1 MIALYFRLGKNFYLI
16 SFSLKKER
24 NSNSTRSVCY
34 LYPKRQQRYLQ
45 WMLSAK
51 LAKVTQMRIKEEFK
65 RSGAFWLPSTPQNQ
79 IHGMLSILDG
89 GNVKLELTQS
99 LDPSIQGQFGYTDL
113 NSLNR
118 ILGHVEKDGPVMIDR
133 SYRIEQKHNFAHG
146 GYMVSNV
153 IWAKRVFMS
162 FAHAEDVSPRFNTC
176 SFSIEGIDEWVGIT
190 GIEVDHR
197 PEGRAL
203 TISYDKPTDIS
214 LNLQNGMQLLITFTS
229 TFPGFPIAK
238 RAEVSQKTYFRLISP
253 DPYELDTFIS
263 VAQKVTAFLC
273 FVMNEIV
280 CLDRMSVT
288 SDSHR
293 QEIGDGHTVPIPV
306 NIYCSSWPYSNNEPA
321 VNELDILF
329 KYKDIQSRAESMINK
344 WIINYEQ
351 IAPALNLYFL
361 TKAGTIPSWN
371 TQFLTLV
378 QALEAFHRRTSDEK
392 HMDEN
397 EFKEIRKVLVDKC
410 PKKERSW
417 FADKLN
423 HANELTLRNRL
434 ERMTDPF
441 SKFMG
446 RDNKAQLI
454 DKIVK
459 TRNYLTHYS
468 SDLESEAAKGEVL
481 QFLCS
486 KMNALFRLHFLKLIG
501 FDEQEIDEVVDKC
514 PYFKGECNL

>member
-1 MIALYFRLGKNFYLI
+1 
-16 SFSLKKER
+16 
-24 NSNSTRSVCY
+24 
-34 LYPKRQQRYLQ
+34 
-45 WMLSAK
+45 
-51 LAKVTQMRIKEEFK
+51 MRIKEEFK
-65 RSGAFWLPSTPQNQ
+65 RSGAFWLPSSPENQ
-79 IHGMLSILDG
+79 IHGTLSISDG
-89 GNVKLELTQS
+89 GDVKLELPQP
-99 LDPSIQGQFGYTDL
+99 LDANIQAQFGYTDL
-113 NSLNR
+113 NSLNP
-118 ILGHVEKDGPVMIDR
+118 ILGHVEKDGPIRIDR
-133 SYRIEQKHNFAHG
+133 CYRIEQKRSIVQG
-146 GYMVSNV
+146 GYMASDVV
-153 IWAKRVFMS
+153 MATRVFMG
-162 FAHAEDVSPRFNTC
+162 FPYAEDVSSRFNTC

-214 LNLQNGMQLLITFTS
+214 LNLQNGMQLLITFAW
-229 TFPGFPIAK
+229 TFPGFPTNK
-238 RAEVSQKTYFRLISP
+238 RAEVSQKTYFRLIAP
-253 DPYELDTFIS
+253 NPCELDAFIS
-263 VAQKVTAFLC
+263 VTQKVTSFLC

-293 QEIGDGHTVPIPV
+293 QEIGEGHTVAIPV
-306 NIYCSSWPYSNNEPA
+306 NVYCSSWPYTKNEPA
-321 VNELDILF
+321 INELDILF
-329 KYKDIQSRAESMINK
+329 KYKDIQSRAENIINK
-344 WIINYEQ
+344 WIVNYEQ
-351 IAPALNLYFL
+351 IAPALDLYFL
-361 TKAGTIPSWN
+361 AKAGTLPSWN

-378 QALEAFHRRTSDEK
+378 QALEALHRRTSDEK

-397 EFKEIRKVLVDKC
+397 EFKEIRKILVNKC

-446 RDNKAQLI
+446 DDNKAQLI

-514 PYFKGECNL
+514 PYFKRECNL